1 MSTDILMYCDKLI
14 MCQGMH
20 ALLGQHNLQVTA
32 EMSMSRVIA
41 LATEHPP
48 EVIVVVSP
56 ALTVD
61 DQQELADLARLGKV
75 LMLAK
80 AENLPRAFEALRVGV
95 RAVLSVESSV
105 HELLHVIK
113 TLIEVDAIVI
123 PVAARKSVEML
134 ARPCTPPM
142 AGNTLTVR
150 ENEVLLLLA
159 QGLVNEEIAAKLSVS
174 SATIRSHVH
183 NLLHKLNVRSRAQ
196 AVALAY
202 ETGLI
207 NTIGRNAPQH

>member
-1 MSTDILMYCDKLI
+1 MSTDILIYCDKLI

-20 ALLGQHNLQVTA
+20 ALLVQHNLQVTA
-32 EMSMSRVIA
+32 EMSMRRVVA
-41 LATEHPP
+41 LATEDPP
-48 EVIVVVSP
+48 DVIVVVSP

-80 AENLPRAFEALRVGV
+80 AENLPRSFEALKVGV
-95 RAVLSVESSV
+95 RAVLSVESSID
-105 HELLHVIK
+105 ELLHVIE
-113 TLIEVDAIVI
+113 TLVRVDAIVV

-134 ARPCTPPM
+134 ARPCVPPT

-150 ENEVLLLLA
+150 ESEVLLLLA
-159 QGLVNEEIAAKLSVS
+159 QGLVNDEIATKLSVS

-183 NLLHKLNVRSRAQ
+183 NLMHKLSVRSRAQ

-207 NTIGRNAPQH
+207 NTIGRNVPQR